1 MDGNVLGPVPAGCRE
16 RLVSHYGPAVG
27 GWLKRVPRKLAEAAR
42 RCEVRLAGYHNAGCA
57 SVLAVG
63 STGDGQP
70 VVLKAWYSRVR
81 YRRELAALRAWPR
94 GVAPGLIAAAD
105 DLAVAAM
112 GLIAGRPGGAR
123 RPRHEAQAVALA
135 LGHLHR
141 ASRAPDGLPQLRDYV
156 EDTIRPR
163 IAQRSRLGTD
173 IPTPLLA
180 AIDRVDADGLPPVL
194 LHADLYRENVL
205 FTEQGR
211 PVFCDPLPMVGTAAF
226 DWAFWVAYYDLA
238 ADPVARLR
246 LAVQIG
252 RIPVARLVP
261 WCVTLC
267 VDGLLYYRDTDD
279 PRATRM
285 VEVLHAL
292 AAYDRQGAPC

>member
-1 MDGNVLGPVPAGCRE
+1 MGTTVLGPVPASCRE
-16 RLVSHYGPAVG
+16 RLVAHYGPAVD

-94 GVAPGLIAAAD
+94 GVAPDLIAAAD

-112 GLIAGRPGGAR
+112 ELIAGRAGGAT
-123 RPRHEAQAVALA
+123 RPRHEVRSVALA
-135 LGHLHR
+135 LAALHR
-141 ASRAPDGLPQLRDYV
+141 GSRAPGGLPQLRDYV

-173 IPTPLLA
+173 LPTRHLA
-180 AIDRVDADGLPPVL
+180 AIDRVDADRTPSVL

-205 FTEQGR
+205 FTRQGR
-211 PVFCDPLPMVGTAAF
+211 PVFCDPLPVVGTPVF
-226 DWAFWVAYYDLA
+226 DWAFWVVYYDLA

-246 LAVQIG
+246 LAVQVG
-252 RIPVARLVP
+252 RIPLARLIP

-279 PRATRM
+279 PRAPRM

-292 AAYDRQGAPC
+292 AAYDRQGASC